1 LIILRE
7 VFIDLE
13 ETTLKIAVIG
23 AMEQEVEALRATLE
37 NSQTETIAKSE
48 YTTGTINGKEVILLK
63 SGIGK
68 VNAAMATT
76 ILLEKYNPDVVINT
90 GSAGGFDPEL
100 EVGAVVISDEVR
112 HHDCDVTAFG
122 YEIGQMAGMP
132 AAYLADEKLINVAKE
147 AVTEVGEHPF
157 AVGLICSGDVF
168 MADPVRTEQVRKNF
182 PTMKA
187 CEMEAAG
194 VAQVC
199 YQFEKPF
206 VVIRA
211 LSDIAGKQSN
221 LSFDEFL
228 PIAAKHSTE
237 IVLKTIEKL

>member
-1 LIILRE
+1 M
-7 VFIDLE
+7 
-13 ETTLKIAVIG
+13 KIAIIG
-23 AMEQEVEALRATLE
+23 AMEQEVEALRATVE
-37 NSQTETIAKSE
+37 NAQTETIANSE
-48 YTTGTINGKEVILLK
+48 YTTGTINGKDVVLLK

-68 VNAAMATT
+68 VNAAMSTT
-76 ILLEKYNPDVVINT
+76 ILLSKYAPDVVINT

-132 AAYLADEKLINVAKE
+132 AGYAADEKLIEVAKQ
-147 AVTEVGEHPF
+147 AVAEVGEHKA

-168 MADPVRTEQVRKNF
+168 MADPVRTEEVRKNF

-199 YQFEKPF
+199 YQFGTPF

-228 PIAAKHSTE
+228 PIAAKHSTQ

>member
-1 LIILRE
+1 M
-7 VFIDLE
+7 
-13 ETTLKIAVIG
+13 KIAVIG
-23 AMEQEVEALRATLE
+23 AMEQEVELLRNTLT
-37 NSQTETIAKSE
+37 NAQTETFANSE
-48 YTTGTINGKEVILLK
+48 FTSGLIDGKEVILLK

-68 VNAAMATT
+68 VNAAMSTT
-76 ILLEKYNPDVVINT
+76 ILLQKYQPDVVINT
-90 GSAGGFDPEL
+90 GSAGGFDVNL
-100 EVGAVVISDEVR
+100 DVGAIVISDEVR

-132 AAYLADEKLINVAKE
+132 AAYKADEKLIGIAKE
-147 AVTEVGEHPF
+147 AVAEVGTHPF

-168 MADPVRTEQVRKNF
+168 MADPKRVEEVRKNF

-199 YQFEKPF
+199 YQFGTPF
-206 VVIRA
+206 VVIRS

-221 LSFDEFL
+221 ISFDEFL
-228 PIAAKHSTE
+228 PVAAKHSTE
-237 IVLKTIEKL
+237 VVLKAIAKL